1 MLGELPGRRV
11 CSLLAIGFAM
21 AAALLPARSA
31 WADQTLHALNSNG
44 SSLQVQLKLR
54 GETVISYV
62 EIDPAAHR
70 LDIALSADAVG
81 GSTLRQFL
89 AQEGAAIA
97 FTGGYLRS
105 FAPPQPTGY
114 LMVDGVE
121 LSPIVR
127 DDRVVDAIVCL
138 GRGTSALTSISV
150 APASRFQRKDGHEDC
165 IQAGPLLIRD
175 GSASYDLGRKDRLG
189 RLSGDF
195 ERAFLMLK
203 QDGRL
208 ILGVSSSASL
218 KSVQEV
224 LLAPEAEG
232 GFAAAAAVILTGST
246 TAGMEVAGGLGFSFG
261 TTSTP
266 LPNAL
271 LVDAAGQLK
280 TP

>member
-11 CSLLAIGFAM
+11 CSLLAIGLAM

-114 LMVDGVE
+114 LMVDRVE

-127 DDRVVDAIVCL
+127 DDRVVDAVICL
-138 GRGTSALTSISV
+138 GRGSSELTSVSV
-150 APASRFQRKDGHEDC
+150 ARADRFRRGDAHEDC
-165 IQAGPLLIRD
+165 VQAGPLLIRE
-175 GSASYDLGRKDRLG
+175 GTASYDLDRRDRLG

-195 ERAFLMLK
+195 ERAFLALRRN
-203 QDGRL
+203 GRL

-232 GFAAAAAVILTGST
+232 GFDAAAAVILTGST